1 MLQGRAAELDQLAAL
16 LARARQGHSA
26 ALVLRGEAGIGKSAL
41 LTETTAMAAA
51 QNFKVLRTTATE
63 TEAELPFAALHLLL
77 HRDTDRISALP
88 APQAMALRT
97 ALGLAATP
105 DDAEAAAGREP
116 YDDTRPARTGAG
128 DDSAV
133 GVATGTEATIAR
145 NARSHTAIHT
155 ESASDGHPHVLTGAG
170 PRNGTSATSTTAHA
184 TPTVRADT
192 DATTAALTPGHL
204 ATPTETDPRG
214 TTPTGATADARTT
227 PAPTT
232 PAPTTPA
239 PRPHQTT
246 TTDRFLTGL
255 AVLTLL
261 AELADGQPLLCVV
274 DDAHWLDHAS
284 AEALLFAARRLA
296 AEGVVLLFAVR
307 EGHAP
312 RFPAPGL
319 PELRVTGID
328 GVAAADLL
336 AEHAGDLPPYVRAEI
351 LGEAHGNP
359 LALRELPAAQ
369 REGHLGTLAG
379 TSHAGALPHGSRV
392 QQTFVDRVAALPEA
406 TRTLL
411 LVAAAEGTG
420 DLEATAAAAGALGA
434 GVADLEPAERRQ
446 LMRLEGGRLV
456 FGHPLIRTAAYQSAP
471 LAARVAAHRALAD
484 AMPRV
489 GGADRR
495 AWQLAAAATAPDEYV
510 AAALEETARH
520 ARARGGYAAEAAAR
534 ERAARLTPDGTG
546 RARRL
551 ALAAVAAA
559 DAGQSAHAADLAR
572 RAAPHLTDPAVL
584 ARLARVRAGVAR
596 EREEFD
602 AAHRVLVDTAAAIA
616 DRAPDTAAPLL
627 YEAMTAAWV
636 AGHRPSID
644 EITDRVAA
652 LGLAT
657 PSGAPPYLPAVE
669 GIARLAAGE
678 PGRALPPLR
687 DLFARLRGEAHGLGL
702 RERASIA
709 TWFAPLGDLQG
720 GIDVAAELERECRE
734 QGAVGPLPLV
744 LLLRA
749 RARVLL
755 GRHGCALAGAAEGVR
770 IAEDS
775 GQRHYAAQLTGVLAY
790 LAALGGDEARVKE
803 LTTFVDPRQAPPG
816 RVWSA
821 AAQPLLDL
829 GLGRHEA
836 ALRGYEDLAAGP
848 ASHTTVA
855 LYCVPDH
862 VEAAVRAGEP
872 DGVRELAERYA
883 EWAGHTGMPWA
894 RAVAARCR
902 GLLAEAGAGGADA
915 VHAAYEEALRLHADD
930 GRPFERARTQLL
942 LGQWLRRAGRR
953 SEARGP
959 LRSALDVFEQL
970 EAAPWA
976 ERAHAELRATGE
988 SRSPRHPEK
997 LTAARLTPQER
1008 QVVRLAAT
1016 GMTNRDIGAHMFLS
1030 PRTVGYHLYNAY
1042 PKLGISSRADL
1053 PHLNLQPD

>member
-1 MLQGRAAELDQLAAL
+1 MLQGRAAELDQLTAL
-16 LARARQGHSA
+16 LTRARQGHSS

-41 LTETTAMAAA
+41 LAETTALAEA
-51 QNFKVLRTTATE
+51 QGFKVLRTTATE
-63 TEAELPFAALHLLL
+63 TETDLPFAALHLLL
-77 HRDTDRISALP
+77 HRDTDRIAALP
-88 APQAMALRT
+88 APQAAALRT
-97 ALGLAATP
+97 ALGLAP
-105 DDAEAAAGREP
+105 
-116 YDDTRPARTGAG
+116 GAG
-128 DDSAV
+128 A
-133 GVATGTEATIAR
+133 GHGPT
-145 NARSHTAIHT
+145 
-155 ESASDGHPHVLTGAG
+155 DGDGA
-170 PRNGTSATSTTAHA
+170 TSAA
-184 TPTVRADT
+184 
-192 DATTAALTPGHL
+192 
-204 ATPTETDPRG
+204 
-214 TTPTGATADARTT
+214 
-227 PAPTT
+227 
-232 PAPTTPA
+232 
-239 PRPHQTT
+239 
-246 TTDRFLTGL
+246 DRFLTGL

-319 PELRVTGID
+319 PESRVTGID
-328 GVAAADLL
+328 DLAAADLL

-351 LGEAHGNP
+351 LSEARGNP

-369 REGHLGTLAG
+369 REGHLGALAG
-379 TSHAGALPHGSRV
+379 PARAVALPQGSRV
-392 QQTFVDRVAALPEA
+392 QQTFVDRVTALPEA

-420 DLEATAAAAGALGA
+420 DLEATTAAAGALGA

-446 LMRLEGGRLV
+446 LIRLEGGRLV

-484 AMPRV
+484 ALPRV

-495 AWQLAAAATAPDEYV
+495 AWQLAAASTAPDEYV
-510 AAALEETARH
+510 AAALEETARQ
-520 ARARGGYAAEAAAR
+520 ARARGGYAAEAAAH
-534 ERAARLTPDGTG
+534 ERAARLTPDGAD

-572 RAAPHLTDPAVL
+572 HAAPHLTDPAVL

-602 AAHRVLVDTAAAIA
+602 AAHQVLLDTASAVA
-616 DRAPDTAAPLL
+616 DRAPDTAATLL

-652 LGLAT
+652 LDLAP
-657 PSGAPPYLPAVE
+657 PSGAPPYLPAVD
-669 GIARLAAGE
+669 GIARLAAGD

-687 DLFARLRGEAHGLGL
+687 DLFGRLRGGAHGLGL

-709 TWFAPLGDLQG
+709 TWFAPLGDLEG
-720 GIDVAAELERECRE
+720 GIELAAELERECRE

-755 GRHGCALAGAAEGVR
+755 GRHGCAVAGAAEGVR

-803 LTTFVDPRQAPPG
+803 LTSFIDPRQAPPG

-862 VEAAVRAGEP
+862 VEAAVRAGKP
-872 DGVRELAERYA
+872 DSVRELAARYA
-883 EWAGHTGMPWA
+883 EWAGHTGTSWA

-902 GLLAEAGAGGADA
+902 GLLAETEAGGADA

-930 GRPFERARTQLL
+930 GRPFERARTRLL
-942 LGQWLRRAGRR
+942 FGQWLRRAGHR
-953 SEARGP
+953 SEARGL
-959 LRSALDVFEQL
+959 LRAALDVFEQV

-976 ERAHAELRATGE
+976 GRARAELRATGE
-988 SRSPRHPEK
+988 SRAPRGPER

-1016 GMTNRDIGAHMFLS
+1016 GLSNRDIGAQLFLS

-1042 PKLGISSRADL
+1042 PKLGVASRGDL
-1053 PHLNLQPD
+1053 PHLNLQAD

>member
-1 MLQGRAAELDQLAAL
+1 MLQGRTAELDQLAAL
-16 LARARQGHSA
+16 LARARQGESS

-41 LTETTAMAAA
+41 LSETAAMATD
-51 QNFKVLRTTATE
+51 QDFRVLRTTAAETE
-63 TEAELPFAALHLLL
+63 TDLPFAALHLLL
-77 HRDTDRISALP
+77 HRHTDRISALP
-88 APQAMALRT
+88 APQATALRT
-97 ALGLAATP
+97 ALG
-105 DDAEAAAGREP
+105 
-116 YDDTRPARTGAG
+116 PA
-128 DDSAV
+128 
-133 GVATGTEATIAR
+133 
-145 NARSHTAIHT
+145 
-155 ESASDGHPHVLTGAG
+155 PGAG
-170 PRNGTSATSTTAHA
+170 PTDGDGATSAA
-184 TPTVRADT
+184 
-192 DATTAALTPGHL
+192 
-204 ATPTETDPRG
+204 
-214 TTPTGATADARTT
+214 
-227 PAPTT
+227 
-232 PAPTTPA
+232 
-239 PRPHQTT
+239 
-246 TTDRFLTGL
+246 DRFLTGL

-261 AELADGQPLLCVV
+261 AELADERPLLCVV

-284 AEALLFAARRLA
+284 AEALLFAGRRLA
-296 AEGVVLLFAVR
+296 VEGVVLLFAAR

-312 RFPAPGL
+312 QFPAPGL
-319 PELRVTGID
+319 PELRVDGI
-328 GVAAADLL
+328 GEEAAADLL

-351 LGEAHGNP
+351 LGEARGNP

-369 REGHLGTLAG
+369 REGHLGVLAG
-379 TSHAGALPHGSRV
+379 PAHAVAPPHGSRV
-392 QQTFVDRVAALPEA
+392 QQTFVDRVTALPEA

-420 DLEATAAAAGALGA
+420 DLEATAAAASTLGA

-446 LMRLEGGRLV
+446 LVRLDGGRLV

-484 AMPRV
+484 ALPRV

-495 AWQLAAAATAPDEYV
+495 AWQLAAATTAPDEYV

-520 ARARGGYAAEAAAR
+520 ARARGGYAAEAAAH
-534 ERAARLTPDGTG
+534 ERAARLTPDGAA

-572 RAAPHLTDPAVL
+572 HAAPHLTDPAVL

-602 AAHRVLVDTAAAIA
+602 AAHKVLLGTASEIA
-616 DRAPDTAAPLL
+616 GRAPDTAALLL

-652 LGLAT
+652 LGLA
-657 PSGAPPYLPAVE
+657 PPPGAPPYLPAVD

-687 DLFARLRGEAHGLGL
+687 ELFTRLRGDTGGLGL

-709 TWFAPLGDLQG
+709 TWFAPLGDLEG
-720 GIDVAAELERECRE
+720 GIELAAELERECRE

-790 LAALGGDEARVKE
+790 LAALGGDESRVKE
-803 LTTFVDPRQAPPG
+803 LTSFIDPRQAPPG

-821 AAQPLLDL
+821 AARPLLDL

-872 DGVRELAERYA
+872 DSVRELAERYA
-883 EWAGHTGMPWA
+883 AWAGHTGAPWA
-894 RAVAARCR
+894 RAIAARCR
-902 GLLAEAGAGGADA
+902 GLLAEADPARAGGDA
-915 VHAAYEEALRLHADD
+915 VQAAYAEALRLHADD
-930 GRPFERARTQLL
+930 GRPFERARTQFLF
-942 LGQWLRRAGRR
+942 GQWLRRAGRR

-970 EAAPWA
+970 EAVPWA
-976 ERAHAELRATGE
+976 GRARAELRATGE
-988 SRSPRHPEK
+988 SRAPRGPEK

-1016 GMTNRDIGAHMFLS
+1016 GLSNRDIGAQLFLS

-1042 PKLGISSRADL
+1042 PKLGVASRGDL
-1053 PHLNLQPD
+1053 PHLNLQAD